1 MLDSSIHRMK
11 FKEYYI
17 EHIKFMCVDLFEFLE
32 DVGLIHLTSNQFV
45 VLKLRHLLF
54 LFLKFLWI
62 CLKIC
67 FWLFAIFLLSLF
79 LISVYRWRGWTLLW
93 GVLWGCT
100 NRVPEVWRNCEL
112 QGDWLPFLGLL
123 WSIFKIFVLLILK
136 HKPQFWSIP

>member
-67 FWLFAIFLLSLF
+67 FWLFAIFPF
-79 LISVYRWRGWTLLW
+79 
-93 GVLWGCT
+93 
-100 NRVPEVWRNCEL
+100 VP
-112 QGDWLPFLGLL
+112 FSYF
-123 WSIFKIFVLLILK
+123 SIQMKRLNAVMRSFMRMY
-136 HKPQFWSIP
+136 KPSS